1 MQQHDKEE
9 EAAAVERRRIETLL
23 GEEAAKESKLR
34 KHNERVAVAAAVKLQ
49 VSEGA
54 AQRRRDEERA
64 RLEKEAR
71 VLDVHAQRDKPALAI
86 EEIAKANHARA
97 SAMRE
102 EAERLAA
109 AAAEERRAEDERRRA
124 QGRDL
129 IQQIRAL
136 ELVPRKRVVALDPT
150 YIPNIGVEEERSAEE
165 KKKRERILAA
175 KASKEKEL
183 KARLSRLS
191 HIREE
196 AAKDA
201 ARRVEAAKRVEIEA
215 EEQRHDRLA
224 AAQLKLHQE
233 IEAKR
238 AVRLQEEARLAE
250 ELKAIKMKAQFLGAD
265 ASAVERKRM
274 LSQRQGAQREA
285 MARQDAIVEESS
297 ATLSTEAKELAQRRL
312 NLQRQRQKHEAFLR
326 DYEASAAQ
334 ATDAAR
340 HDEAEWQASRQM
352 LQTRLGLGLSHAGK
366 AQVATKEL
374 GGGQSNRPNPLG
386 LDESAIVA

>member
-1 MQQHDKEE
+1 
-9 EAAAVERRRIETLL
+9 
-23 GEEAAKESKLR
+23 
-34 KHNERVAVAAAVKLQ
+34 
-49 VSEGA
+49 
-54 AQRRRDEERA
+54 
-64 RLEKEAR
+64 
-71 VLDVHAQRDKPALAI
+71 
-86 EEIAKANHARA
+86 
-97 SAMRE
+97 
-102 EAERLAA
+102 
-109 AAAEERRAEDERRRA
+109 
-124 QGRDL
+124 
-129 IQQIRAL
+129 
-136 ELVPRKRVVALDPT
+136 VPRKRVVALDPT
-150 YIPNIGVEEERSAEE
+150 YIPNIGVLEQMSLAELRERLRMVEEERSAEE

-285 MARQDAIVEESS
+285 MARQDAIVEASS